1 MKSVESIKAKLK
13 NHAVKSGRLYNEILT
28 MYLLE
33 RLLYRVS
40 ISDYKDK
47 FILKGGVL
55 LYMIFDKKYPRAT
68 ADIDLLAK
76 ETPNDMKQIKNIFT
90 EILSVSYNSDFV
102 VYSLDSLS
110 VSKIVKGNLYSGVK
124 VSVIS
129 YLGNIRQKLS
139 VDIGFGDI
147 VVPSSI
153 KMELPVILDT
163 ETPVL
168 SVYSKES
175 IIAEKLDAIIT
186 LGELNSRF
194 KDYYDIYKLLT
205 TTTFDKRVLQ
215 QAIKETLQNRGTKFR
230 SAILDN
236 KEYINSSTTERM
248 WINMKRKRQIK
259 EEFSFAECV
268 TYIREYLGPIIDEL
282 GGQ

>member
-40 ISDYKDK
+40 ISKYKDK

-55 LYMIFDKKYPRAT
+55 LYMMFDKKYPRAT
-68 ADIDLLAK
+68 ADVDFLAK
-76 ETPNDMKQIKNIFT
+76 EISNDMEQIKNVFT
-90 EILSVSYNSDFV
+90 EILSVSYDSDFI

-110 VSKIVKGNLYSGVK
+110 VSEIAKGNSYSGVK

-129 YLGNIRQKLS
+129 YLGNVRQKLFI
-139 VDIGFGDI
+139 DIGFGDI
-147 VVPSSI
+147 VIPSSI
-153 KMELPVILDT
+153 KMELPVILDA
-163 ETPVL
+163 ENLVL

-205 TTTFDKRVLQ
+205 TTTFDKKDLQ
-215 QAIKETLQNRGTKFR
+215 QAIKETLQNRGTKFQT
-230 SAILDN
+230 AILDN
-236 KEYINSSTTERM
+236 KEYINSSDTERM
-248 WINMKRKRQIK
+248 WTNMKRKRQIK
-259 EEFSFAECV
+259 EELSFAECA
-268 TYIREYLGPIIDEL
+268 TYIREYLSSIIDEL